1 MLYGECVFAAHER
14 KLDYELEMKL
24 EMSIYFAFVFAIY
37 PELCLF
43 AKCCT

>member
-14 KLDYELEMKL
+14 KLDYELY